1 MYRPGSAGYSA
12 LRQAVRLW
20 VKHAKDA
27 ATWCGCSWAGG
38 GVGFA
43 LAPGSLSVVSLVAGG
58 AAGVTLA
65 VWRWRRPSQW
75 RSWLQGARAE
85 YRTGRQLNRLKRE
98 GWGVLHDRR
107 IPRSR
112 ANLDHVLVHPSG
124 EFLVYVDTK
133 AWHAKKAIVRV
144 NQGRLMYGPWSQAQK
159 VETVAWEASRLQ
171 ELIGLPT
178 YAVIAVDG
186 GKVNGGTLIFNGVR
200 VTESASL
207 VETLDSFSSRLL
219 PCRDVVDGVT
229 RNIRRDFAVAR

>member
-12 LRQAVRLW
+12 LRQALRLLQKRVTEVAVW
-20 VKHAKDA
+20 
-27 ATWCGCSWAGG
+27 GGGPWAGG
-38 GVGFA
+38 GVCFA
-43 LAPGSLSVVSLVAGG
+43 VVPGWPSVALLAASGIVGVALGR
-58 AAGVTLA
+58 
-65 VWRWRRPSQW
+65 WRWRKPSQW

-186 GKVNGGTLIFNGVR
+186 GKVNGGTLIFNDVR

>member
-12 LRQAVRLW
+12 LRQALRLLQKR
-20 VKHAKDA
+20 VTEVA
-27 ATWCGCSWAGG
+27 AWCGGSWAGG
-38 GVGFA
+38 GVCFVV
-43 LAPGSLSVVSLVAGG
+43 APGSLSVVLLAAGG
-58 AAGVTLA
+58 AAGVALG
-65 VWRWRRPSQW
+65 VWHWRKPSQW

-144 NQGRLMYGPWSQAQK
+144 NRGSLMYGPWSQSSKA
-159 VETVAWEASRLQ
+159 ETVAWEASRLQ
-171 ELIGLPT
+171 EVTGLPT
-178 YAVIAVDG
+178 YAVITVDG
-186 GKVNGGTLIFNGVR
+186 GKVNGGNLIFRGVR
-200 VTESASL
+200 VVESGHL
-207 VETLDSFSSRLL
+207 LQTLDSFSSRLL
-219 PCRDVVDGVT
+219 PCRDVVNDVT